1 MFELTVKFEK
11 LTELQAFISDKQPA
25 AVVTIAPEPDA
36 DDVDAELE
44 QARAEKSVIPQP
56 QLDTPQS
63 NDAPETDATGAVWDE
78 NIHASSRALN
88 ADGTWR
94 RRRGGPVEPTDAV
107 TTDKLGDDVD
117 LGGGPE
123 SEPQL
128 EPGANHLGD
137 IPNFLK
143 RTDKTDPD
151 PEPAPEPAPEPN
163 ETIDFR
169 GLMDV
174 VGAAFGAKTITDTQF
189 NELLAEHNLE
199 KITDARSHPDVMASF
214 ANAMHQ
220 KGYAAKAS

>member
-11 LTELQAFISDKQPA
+11 LAELQAFISDRQSA
-25 AVVTIAPEPDA
+25 TAVTIAPEPDA
-36 DDVDAELE
+36 DDVDAELD

-94 RRRGGPVEPTDAV
+94 RRRGGPVEPTGAV
-107 TTDKLGDDVD
+107 TADKLGDDVD
-117 LGGGPE
+117 
-123 SEPQL
+123 
-128 EPGANHLGD
+128 LGD

-143 RTDKTDPD
+143 RTDKTDPE
-151 PEPAPEPAPEPN
+151 PEPEPEPN
-163 ETIDFR
+163 ETIDFK

-189 NELLAEHNLE
+189 NDLLTEHNLE

-214 ANAMHQ
+214 VNAMRQ
-220 KGYAAKAS
+220 KGYATEAN